1 LSQCGSGKAYNPEAA
16 PRFRRRKREAFTRLS
31 NRSLLKDQRMTSHS
45 DLAIVKAEI
54 DRLTT
59 EFFLAVSF
67 EEGATPM
74 YENIYELF
82 IESGLLVKNTG
93 SAPEINTV
101 QQFIE
106 PRVVAV
112 RNGELTRFHEIELSE
127 TTEIFGNVAHRFNSY
142 AKSGTIKGIPF
153 TARGMVSTQFIKT
166 TAGWKISAMAWDDE
180 RPGLSIPEPYERD
193 ATRL

>member
-1 LSQCGSGKAYNPEAA
+1 
-16 PRFRRRKREAFTRLS
+16 
-31 NRSLLKDQRMTSHS
+31 MTNHP
-45 DLAIVKAEI
+45 DLATVKAEL

-93 SAPEINTV
+93 PAPEINTV

>member
-1 LSQCGSGKAYNPEAA
+1 
-16 PRFRRRKREAFTRLS
+16 
-31 NRSLLKDQRMTSHS
+31 MTNHP
-45 DLAIVKAEI
+45 DLATVKAEL

-142 AKSGTIKGIPF
+142 AKSGTIKGTPF
-153 TARGMVSTQFIKT
+153 TARGMVSTQYIKT

-180 RPGLSIPEPYERD
+180 RPGLSIPESYERD